1 MIRSLFCLCHALLF
15 CAVPGFTQNPGLYFP
30 SKTGTTWL
38 GTAPAS
44 LGFCP
49 ERVDSLYQFLADK
62 HTKSFVLLQ
71 DGRIVL
77 EKYFGPYTQDSSWYW
92 ASAGKSLTAFLVGQ
106 AQDEGL
112 LNIQTATS
120 DYLGAGWTSGTPAQ
134 ENAITLRHLLSM
146 TSGLDD
152 TPVTSVPDPNL
163 CTNPACLQY
172 LTTPGTRW
180 AYHSGPYRLLQDV
193 IAAASGG
200 TINQFTKT
208 RLLDRIGMKGFW
220 FEDVQY
226 GRARDMARFGLL
238 VQNRGVWD
246 GDTLLHDQPYF
257 DDMIHPSQSL
267 NQGYGYL
274 WWLNGQ
280 PSFMLPGLQVVL
292 PGKLIPNAPDDMISA
307 LGKNDQ
313 KIHVVPSK
321 GWVVVRQG
329 EAAGYTGSGG
339 GQVPIAFDNELWSY
353 LNQLSCAP
361 TATGEVVA
369 GQVQLFPN
377 PTQGQ
382 LYWRGLP
389 VGTNVRIRMYD
400 TLGQLRV
407 DQQAND
413 QHLDLGSFTEG
424 LYLVQLFSAENT
436 LLVSQNVVVARR

>member
-1 MIRSLFCLCHALLF
+1 MNHRLHCFCLALFLG
-15 CAVPGFTQNPGLYFP
+15 ALPGVAQNPGLYFP
-30 SKTGTTWL
+30 PKTGTTWQ
-38 GTAPAS
+38 GTDPVS

-49 ERVDSLYQFLADK
+49 ERVDSLYQFLADR

-77 EKYFGPYTQDSSWYW
+77 EKYFGTYIQDSSWYW

-106 AQDEGL
+106 AQEEGL
-112 LNIQTATS
+112 IDIGAAAS
-120 DYLGAGWTSGTPAQ
+120 DYLGAGWTSAAPAL
-134 ENAITLRHLLSM
+134 ENAITLRHLLTM

-152 TPVTSVPDPNL
+152 TPVAGVPDPNL
-163 CTNPACLQY
+163 CTDPACLQY
-172 LTTPGTRW
+172 LTAPGTRW
-180 AYHSGPYRLLQDV
+180 AYHTGPYRLLQDV
-193 IAAASGG
+193 IAAASGL

-208 RLLDRIGMKGFW
+208 RLFDRIGMKGFW

-329 EAAGYTGSGG
+329 EAAGYTGNGG

-353 LNQLSCAP
+353 LNQLSGAP

-400 TLGQLRV
+400 TLGQLRI
-407 DQQAND
+407 DQQTTD
-413 QHLDLGSFTEG
+413 QHLDLGSFAAG
-424 LYLVQLFSAENT
+424 LYLVQLFSPDNT
-436 LLVSQNVVVARR
+436 LLVTKNIVVARR